1 MTAPSPYGSDEAQSF
16 NWLLN
21 RFASETPG
29 VIEAIAVSSDGL
41 PMAMSAD
48 LDQSSADRLAAIA
61 CAIMS
66 LARGAARAYD
76 LGEPIKTIIDLER
89 GYMLVST
96 ISAGSALGV
105 LAAKSAN
112 LGNIAYEMA
121 QFTNRAGAVLT
132 PRLVEELKS
141 IVGL

>member
-1 MTAPSPYGSDEAQSF
+1 MTAAPRYGSADAQSF

-21 RFASETPG
+21 RFATETPG
-29 VIEAIAVSSDGL
+29 IIEAIAVSSDGL
-41 PMAMSAD
+41 PMAVSAA

-61 CAIMS
+61 CAFMS
-66 LARGAARAYD
+66 LAGGASRSYD
-76 LGEPIKTIIDLER
+76 LGEPIKTIIDFER

-96 ISAGSALGV
+96 ISSGSALGV

-132 PRLVEELKS
+132 PLLVEELKN

>member
-1 MTAPSPYGSDEAQSF
+1 MTAPAPHVSDDAQSF

-21 RFASETPG
+21 RFATETPG

-41 PMAMSAD
+41 LMAMSTA
-48 LDQSSADRLAAIA
+48 LDQSSADRLAAIT

-66 LARGAARAYD
+66 LANGAARCYD
-76 LGEPIKTIIDLER
+76 LGEPIKTIIDLDR

-132 PRLVEELKS
+132 PQLVEELKN